1 MKDYKPRYEELH
13 KYYQTWLADFTKL
26 TVRSGMCHQNIY
38 HHHTLMVGSLKFPGE
53 EEVIAVVP
61 QCLHRII
68 YGRAATPLTVN
79 DDLSVSLFTQEHLLA
94 HHPMLEGILLSE
106 CVRLKQRPVANKLI
120 SLFRQFSGS
129 ELRLKLV
136 WLCWYDLMLGN
147 CLDDWTD
154 HLRFKKDKEM
164 DIWVNDRQAENSAL
178 TSLMDEYVCFAWRTT
193 AEPLNQA

>member
-13 KYYQTWLADFTKL
+13 KYYQTWLTDFTKL

-38 HHHTLMVGSLKFPGE
+38 HHHTLTVGSLKFPGE

-68 YGRAATPLTVN
+68 YGRAAAPLTVN

-193 AEPLNQA
+193 AEPLNKA

>member
-1 MKDYKPRYEELH
+1 MPRYEELYR
-13 KYYQTWLADFTKL
+13 YYQVWLTDFTKL

-38 HHHTLMVGSLKFPGE
+38 HHHTLTVGSLKFPGE
-53 EEVIAVVP
+53 EEVIAIVP

-68 YGRAATPLTVN
+68 YGRAAAPLTVN
-79 DDLSVSLFTQEHLLA
+79 EDLSVSLFTQEHLLA

-106 CVRLKQRPVANKLI
+106 CVRLKQRPLANKLI

-154 HLRFKKDKEM
+154 NLRFKKTKRWISGSM
-164 DIWVNDRQAENSAL
+164 TGRL
-178 TSLMDEYVCFAWRTT
+178 KTLR
-193 AEPLNQA
+193 

>member
-1 MKDYKPRYEELH
+1 MKDYKPRYEELY
-13 KYYQTWLADFTKL
+13 KYYQTWLTDFTKL

-38 HHHTLMVGSLKFPGE
+38 HHHSLTVGSLKFSGE
-53 EEVIAVVP
+53 EDVIAIVP

-68 YGRAATPLTVN
+68 YGRTAASLAVS

-106 CVRLKQRPVANKLI
+106 CVRLKQRSLANKLI

-147 CLDDWTD
+147 SLDDWSEN
-154 HLRFKKDKEM
+154 LRFKKSKEM
-164 DIWVNDRQAENSAL
+164 DFWINDRQAENPAL

-193 AEPLNQA
+193 AEPLI